1 MWSYSETDSDG
12 EVDPCCFRLDPL
24 DPRSATFQPS
34 VGAFRRC
41 SVLVRPWHEA
51 NLDPGG
57 PCAVTLPSPRPPW
70 ADDLC
75 GFLTV
80 PADAFAANVVR

>member
-1 MWSYSETDSDG
+1 MANST
-12 EVDPCCFRLDPL
+12 PAA
-24 DPRSATFQPS
+24 SASTRPG
-34 VGAFRRC
+34 VGAFLRC

-51 NLDPGG
+51 TLDPGG
-57 PCAVTLPSPRPPW
+57 PCAVTLPSIRPPR

-80 PADAFAANVVR
+80 PADAFAANVLR